1 MTNTVSRLRSEEG
14 FTLIELMIV
23 VVVLGIL
30 AGLVLLG
37 VTGFSDEANKAKTST
52 DADTCKTV
60 DAAVTAAIA
69 NGNTAA
75 SPDDFTDAAGDC

>member
-1 MTNTVSRLRSEEG
+1 MTNTVSRLRSAEG

-37 VTGFSDEANKAKTST
+37 VTGFSNEAESAKTST

-60 DAAVTAAIA
+60 SAAIKAASA
-69 NGNTAA
+69 NGKTLPA
-75 SPDDFTDAAGDC
+75 SSFVDGTGC

>member
-1 MTNTVSRLRSEEG
+1 MSSTVSRLRREEG

-37 VTGFSDEANKAKTST
+37 VSNFQSEASTAKSNT
-52 DADTCKTV
+52 DADTCKTAS
-60 DAAVTAAIA
+60 AASVASSA
-69 NGNTAA
+69 NGGSKTVSNFVDSGT
-75 SPDDFTDAAGDC
+75 C

>member
-1 MTNTVSRLRSEEG
+1 MIHRVRRQDG

-37 VTGFSDEANKAKTST
+37 ITNFQSEASKGKNIADS
-52 DADTCKTV
+52 DTCKT
-60 DAAVTAAIA
+60 AAAAAAAANA
-69 NGNTAA
+69 NGGSKTR
-75 SPDDFTDAAGDC
+75 SDFIESGTCPP

>member
-37 VTGFSDEANKAKTST
+37 VQGFADEAETAKTNT
-52 DADTCKTV
+52 DSDTCKTL
-60 DAAVTAAIA
+60 AAAER
-69 NGNTAA
+69 AA
-75 SPDDFTDAAGDC
+75 SENNSTLDTTGMEGSCP

>member
-1 MTNTVSRLRSEEG
+1 MTSTVSRLRSQEG

-37 VTGFSDEANKAKTST
+37 VTGFSDSAESAKKST

-60 DAAVTAAIA
+60 SAAIKAASA
-69 NGNTAA
+69 NGQTKTA
-75 SPDDFTDAAGDC
+75 SDFVDGAGC